1 MLCCT
6 TRLEVKVRVRES
18 RSLWHDAASTRDP
31 GARKG
36 SCLPP
41 QPVETQQR
49 WLMRR
54 CSTCVTDRRTDMCH
68 PRAPPLC
75 AHTHSHTHGCESGR
89 CRACWRQLC
98 SLQALKSLV
107 LRLRRRES
115 LCSRGQHSGQA
126 WGPSWPRGSAT
137 SHRPERPRADKSGMC
152 GQGRGSGAAP
162 PCSGQLTSPAGGP
175 PPFPPLSPRS
185 RPRVDTQL
193 EPRAPRRNRHRICS
207 AVSHGPQEHFCAGL
221 LLVKRKLFLRLWQR
235 VHRAAVGGS
244 SHRPH
249 GPLLSAASL
258 APSLPR
264 RWEPHTA
271 RGSDGRT
278 RALQAHHT
286 FYGTQRK
293 HVTVAGGRG
302 RGSGRRVG
310 PHAPGTLP
318 ARGHLPSLMT
328 SGTSCT

>member
-18 RSLWHDAASTRDP
+18 RSLRHDAASTRDP

-36 SCLPP
+36 SRLPP
-41 QPVETQQR
+41 QPVEAQQR
-49 WLMRR
+49 WLIRR

-115 LCSRGQHSGQA
+115 LRSRGQHSGQA

-137 SHRPERPRADKSGMC
+137 SHRPERPHAGKSGMC

-175 PPFPPLSPRS
+175 PP
-185 RPRVDTQL
+185 
-193 EPRAPRRNRHRICS
+193 I
-207 AVSHGPQEHFCAGL
+207 
-221 LLVKRKLFLRLWQR
+221 
-235 VHRAAVGGS
+235 S
-244 SHRPH
+244 S
-249 GPLLSAASL
+249 
-258 APSLPR
+258 SLP
-264 RWEPHTA
+264 EA
-271 RGSDGRT
+271 VRGWT
-278 RALQAHHT
+278 RN
-286 FYGTQRK
+286 
-293 HVTVAGGRG
+293 
-302 RGSGRRVG
+302 
-310 PHAPGTLP
+310 
-318 ARGHLPSLMT
+318 
-328 SGTSCT
+328 